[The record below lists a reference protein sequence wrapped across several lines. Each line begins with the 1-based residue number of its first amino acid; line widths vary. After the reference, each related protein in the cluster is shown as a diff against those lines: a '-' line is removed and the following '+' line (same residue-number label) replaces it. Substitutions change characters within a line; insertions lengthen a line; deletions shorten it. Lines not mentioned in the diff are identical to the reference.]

1 MQLAKGSAEDLPS
14 GLAANFRA
22 FDFTRLSI
30 ERVVITD
37 GFEKDVCL
45 SSARRSR
52 ADLYQDKHTSNR
64 QRLKKGG
71 YVLKINYGKIE
82 DLHILCYVWNI
93 CFIAHNY
100 DFAVNAVHDV
110 WNIVCPTFFHCSD
123 NDFVRRFG

>member
-52 ADLYQDKHTSNR
+52 ADLYQDCDIFLWTLLWITLLLS
-64 QRLKKGG
+64 
-71 YVLKINYGKIE
+71 
-82 DLHILCYVWNI
+82 
-93 CFIAHNY
+93 
-100 DFAVNAVHDV
+100 
-110 WNIVCPTFFHCSD
+110 SD
-123 NDFVRRFG
+123 ISPFVVAL

>member
-1 MQLAKGSAEDLPS
+1 MQLAKGSAEDLLS

-37 GFEKDVCL
+37 GLKKDVCL

-64 QRLKKGG
+64 QHEKNHMFLNRFFCHDFTMIDYYKSKACHFIKHAFL
-71 YVLKINYGKIE
+71 
-82 DLHILCYVWNI
+82 LCNV
-93 CFIAHNY
+93 
-100 DFAVNAVHDV
+100 
-110 WNIVCPTFFHCSD
+110 
-123 NDFVRRFG
+123 